1 MKHRPVARL
10 ALAMLG
16 LLLGSGAS
24 LAQLT
29 GNPPP
34 AEVNPWRVVL
44 GTVLVALLAAAV
56 LVLRRPGRG
65 MALLRPRSSADALRV
80 VSRASLD
87 ARNVVAVVE
96 TQGRRWLVGA
106 GPQGP
111 TLLAELAELAADPVP
126 PATAKPAGDAA

>member
-10 ALAMLG
+10 ALALFG
-16 LLLGSGAS
+16 LLGSGAG

-44 GTVLVALLAAAV
+44 GTLLVALLAAAV

-65 MALLRPRSSADALRV
+65 GALLRPRGGADAVRV
-80 VSRASLD
+80 VSRANLD

-111 TLLAELAELAADPVP
+111 TLLAELAADPVP
-126 PATAKPAGDAA
+126 QPTAKPAGDAA